1 MVENARPRLVDPQTS
16 ARLAR
21 QKQHSTG
28 PELAV
33 RRIVCRLGHRYR
45 VNNRDLPG
53 SPDLVNRSKKWAMFV
68 HGCFWHAHPGCPKAS
83 IPKSNR
89 KFWIDKFMANR
100 ERDNRKIAEL
110 QALGFDVIVVW
121 ECELKDADALRRKLK
136 RDIPQI

>member
-1 MVENARPRLVDPQTS
+1 
-16 ARLAR
+16 
-21 QKQHSTG
+21 
-28 PELAV
+28 
-33 RRIVCRLGHRYR
+33 
-45 VNNRDLPG
+45 
-53 SPDLVNRSKKWAMFV
+53 MFV